1 MTSSKNYTIGLVFAV
16 TFLAATNTRADL
28 SVNINDANTYQDNV
42 NLYQLF
48 NDYFSGQLETA
59 YTSSNELYADRGVDP
74 YTTWTTS
81 GSQAVGAFKVAAMG
95 HTMSIYD
102 TAGENIGNFYHLSG
116 TQNLGAGANGGITDL
131 YGQQISNIP
140 DGRSVNFQLGADWQ
154 GTRIF
159 NWSSNPDENIDNMI
173 HMLAFDITDLYNSKN
188 GTDNDSVFM
197 FAWED
202 LHLTGAGGS
211 LADWDYQDFVMIMTN
226 VRADSTSA
234 PEPATLAVLG
244 LGLAGLGLARR
255 RITK

>member
-1 MTSSKNYTIGLVFAV
+1 MTSSKNYTIGLVLAV
-16 TFLAATNTRADL
+16 VFLVVANVRADF
-28 SVNINDANTYQDNV
+28 SVNINDTNTYHDNV

-48 NDYFSGQLETA
+48 NDYFAEQLGTA

-102 TAGENIGNFYHLSG
+102 TAGENLGNFYHLSG

-131 YGQQISNIP
+131 YGQQISNIA
-140 DGRSVNFQLGADWQ
+140 DGRNVSFQLGADWN
-154 GTRIF
+154 GTRMF
-159 NWSSNPDENIDNMI
+159 TWSSNPDENADGMI
-173 HMLAFDITDLYNSKN
+173 HMLAFDITDLYNAKYN
-188 GTDNDSVFM
+188 TDNDSVFM

-202 LHLTGAGGS
+202 LHLFGAGGS
-211 LADWDYQDFVMIMTN
+211 PADWDYQDFVMVMTN
-226 VRADSTSA
+226 VRADSTST

-244 LGLAGLGLARR
+244 LGLAGLGLVRR
-255 RITK
+255 RMTK